1 MKFKKHSIL
10 CIIYALCSG
19 FSYANNL
26 DSVDSVDSVDLVDLV
41 LTQLPQIR
49 AADAAIAA
57 AQANAERLRVGTYE
71 WSVKAAAQQRRE
83 VATGMQ
89 YPEYEIGIEKP
100 MRWLGKAE
108 TDAQLGEIGIRI
120 AQLTREK
127 TLYEARR
134 TFITEWLDAL
144 RESRIAQILT
154 EQAQLSFEQLE
165 VVKKRVKAGES
176 APLDAIS
183 AQADHARTGAASL
196 QAQAR
201 ADTLMRALHRR
212 YPNLPSFHLPA
223 LTPPPAPD
231 AASIAARLEKH
242 PAFVLAQTQAQQ
254 AQLRATRAEQE
265 RTTDPTWGIRAV
277 SERDGQEKILG
288 IYVSIPIG
296 GAGRKADSSQA
307 QAERESAQHQ
317 LEQTRKEVEAQL
329 WHSAEST
336 LQSYAAWQRLEAVRT
351 LVQRST
357 DLQVRAY
364 SLGEAILHDTL
375 QARRLVLEAHLAAE
389 TVRME
394 AVAARMLSK
403 DGE

>member
-26 DSVDSVDSVDLVDLV
+26 DSVDSVDLV

-49 AADAAIAA
+49 AADAAITA

-212 YPNLPSFHLPA
+212 YPNLPKFSPLDLPT
-223 LTPPPAPD
+223 LTPPAMPD
-231 AASIAARLEKH
+231 AASIAARLAKH

-364 SLGEAILHDTL
+364 GLGEAILHDTL

-403 DGE
+403 DAE